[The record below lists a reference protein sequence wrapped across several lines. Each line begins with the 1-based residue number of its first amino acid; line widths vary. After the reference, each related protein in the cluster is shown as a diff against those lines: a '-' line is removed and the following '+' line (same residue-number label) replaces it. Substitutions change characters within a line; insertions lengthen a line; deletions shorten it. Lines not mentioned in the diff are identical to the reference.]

1 MNCEEFKNKYLGA
14 PAEDFDGRDEHL
26 GECSDCRQVVAQSAA
41 FESVLSAAMTVPVP
55 ELAMPELTPATAEVV
70 SIGRARPRRIVARS
84 AWWLAAAASV
94 TLAVGI
100 GAKVLQPSAESVGN
114 SQAGVVLAAQLLEH
128 MRHEPY
134 SRVVSQQAVASDKL
148 ARVTQASDTQVDAQ
162 LGLVS
167 YASSCEINGHSIPH
181 LVVQGKAGPV
191 TILILPDETVD
202 GPITLDDDD
211 FHGAILPVGGRGSVA
226 IIGRKGESIDDIR
239 ERVRDSIRL
248 SI

>member
-1 MNCEEFKNKYLGA
+1 MNCEEFKNNHDAA
-14 PAEDFDGRDEHL
+14 PAESFDGRDEHL
-26 GECSDCRQVVAQSAA
+26 AGCSDCRALVEASTA
-41 FESVLSAAMTVPVP
+41 FESVLSAALSVPVP
-55 ELAMPELTPATAEVV
+55 EFAMPNLSETAQVV
-70 SIGRARPRRIVARS
+70 SIGRAAPRRLASR
-84 AWWLAAAASV
+84 AGWWLAAAASV

-100 GAKVLQPSAESVGN
+100 GAKVLTPAVDSVDPSQGA
-114 SQAGVVLAAQLLEH
+114 VLAAQLLDH

-134 SRVVSQQAVASDKL
+134 ALVVSEQAVASDKL
-148 ARVTQASDTQVDAQ
+148 VRVTHAADSQVDEQ

-167 YASSCEINGHSIPH
+167 YASSCEINGQTIPH

-191 TILILPDETVD
+191 TILILPNESVD